1 MEIRIGIRENG
12 RDLSFESEKSTKE
25 IADLVRKGLESG
37 VLEVEDN
44 KGRHYL
50 IPASALA
57 YVEMGVEDKRRVGF
71 IA

>member
-1 MEIRIGIRENG
+1 M
-12 RDLSFESEKSTKE
+12 S
-25 IADLVRKGLESG
+25 KGLASG
-37 VLEVEDN
+37 VLELEDN

-50 IPASALA
+50 IPAAALA

>member
-12 RDLSFESEKSTKE
+12 RDLSFESDKSAKE
-25 IADLVRKGLESG
+25 LAELVSKGLAAG
-37 VLEVEDN
+37 VLELEDN